1 MRVKPE
7 LSLAFAMHAGP
18 GTYALLL
25 GSGVSRAAGVPT
37 GWEVTLDLV
46 RKLAAAEGQD
56 TDDPETWYRE
66 RFDQAPNYSEV
77 VNALAP
83 TRDERRALLQG
94 YFEPNE
100 HEREEGKKVPTD
112 AHRAVARLC
121 AEGHVRVILTTN
133 FDRLLERALEA
144 ENVSPVVIDTPDAVE
159 GAPPLQHSG
168 CTVVKIHG
176 DYLDTRIKNTPEE
189 LKEYDPRVNTL
200 LERIFDEYGLVI
212 CGWSGT
218 YDTALVDALK
228 RVGSRRYMAYWVS
241 RGEPS
246 EGERSLTSFIR
257 GTSIEAA
264 GADEFFTDLLEKV
277 EALDTFGGDD
287 PLSAPVAVATAK
299 RYLDDP
305 TRDVRLR
312 ELVSSI
318 GRETREKLFGESR
331 FPMSWRP
338 PATDR
343 SAESAGFAS
352 EMKRRILSYERS
364 CEAAVGLMAAGG
376 YYAAERKIP
385 AFRELLELSASP
397 PRVDGSYLEMWGR
410 LELYPAVLLLYAG
423 GVPATATENWP
434 FLRALLRDSES
445 TDIYGPSPLIL
456 KVYPRAVSR
465 QKEMVNAAL
474 HDDTRYYEPIA
485 EWLYKTL
492 REPLREYLALDFMY
506 ESAFHRFEVLL
517 SLVHVD
523 VEKDVHPDKPHRRDW
538 APLGRFAVV
547 HKMGYG
553 DPSAYS
559 QMKAEYDEQGR
570 NWAPIESGLLKQPV
584 STSGTTKSVD
594 TVGHNFDV
602 IDAMIGKMGYF

>member
-1 MRVKPE
+1 M
-7 LSLAFAMHAGP
+7 
-18 GTYALLL
+18 
-25 GSGVSRAAGVPT
+25 
-37 GWEVTLDLV
+37 DLV
-46 RKLAAAEGQD
+46 RKLAAAEEEG
-56 TDDPETWYRE
+56 TNDPETWYRE
-66 RFDQAPNYSEV
+66 RYDKTPNYSEV
-77 VNALAP
+77 VNGLAP

-94 YFEPNE
+94 YFEPTE
-100 HEREEGKKVPTD
+100 QEREEGKKVPTD

-168 CTVVKIHG
+168 CTVFKIHG
-176 DYLDTRIKNTPEE
+176 DYLDTRIRNTPEE
-189 LKEYDPRVNTL
+189 LDEYDPRVNKL

-218 YDTALVDALK
+218 YDTALVDALR

-241 RGEPS
+241 RGAPS
-246 EGERSLTSFIR
+246 EGEQSLTTFIR
-257 GTSIEAA
+257 GTSIEVA
-264 GADEFFTDLLEKV
+264 GADEFFADLLEKV

-287 PLSAPVAVATAK
+287 PLSTPVAVATAK

-312 ELVSSI
+312 ELVSSV
-318 GRETREKLFGESR
+318 GQETREKLFGEGR

-338 PATDR
+338 QATD
-343 SAESAGFAS
+343 AATETEGFAAD
-352 EMKRRILSYERS
+352 MKRRVLSYERS
-364 CEAAVGLMAAGG
+364 CEAAVGLVAAGG
-376 YYAAERKIP
+376 YYATERKIP
-385 AFRELLELSASP
+385 AFRELVELAASP
-397 PRVDGSYLEMWGR
+397 PSIDGGYLEIWGD
-410 LELYPAVLLLYAG
+410 LEVYPAVLLLYAG
-423 GVPATATENWP
+423 GVVATTTENWR
-434 FLRALLRDSES
+434 FLRALLRDSMF

-456 KVYPRAVSR
+456 KVHPWAVDR
-465 QKEMVNAAL
+465 GRDREIINAAL
-474 HDDTRYYEPIA
+474 HDGTRYYEPIA

-506 ESAFHRFEVLL
+506 ETAFHRFETLL

-523 VEKDVHPDKPHRRDW
+523 VAKDIHHDKPHRRDW
-538 APLGRFAVV
+538 TPLGRFAVV

-559 QMKAEYDEQGR
+559 LMKAQYEEQGR
-570 NWAPIESGLLKQPV
+570 AWAPIESGLLKQPV
-584 STSGTTKSVD
+584 SSSGTTKSVD
-594 TVGHNFDV
+594 TVGHNFGV
-602 IDAMIGKMGYF
+602 IDTMISKMGYF